1 MGDRGISGYVA
12 GGGVSSRVSLVVPDH
27 ARGKEVLG
35 VFFGMFLAASD
46 RKCG

>member
-1 MGDRGISGYVA
+1 MGDRGISGFVA
-12 GGGVSSRVSLVVPDH
+12 GGVSSRVSLVVPDH
-27 ARGKEVLG
+27 ACGKEVLG